1 MKIFKRT
8 IILAILLC
16 TATITQAQYF
26 QYSQYNFTRQRVNPA
41 MIGLNNYTSLGI
53 DYRNQK
59 TGGDSQIN
67 SNFFSFEYPLLNPST
82 GRPWSGLGLTLHN
95 DKASGIFKTQEAA
108 VSYSLHIRVGNMQTL
123 SLGAKA
129 LIQTRSINMDGFYT
143 GSQYVPDRGFDPG
156 YASGENFDEMKST
169 FNTFSTGLYW
179 QETDKKGRKLHHAGL
194 SFFDFNRPYDSFFG
208 DPSQLSSTFVFDG
221 GFQMYSTKDFH
232 IFPEVLFTHSAS
244 NSVLNAGFRFQKELN
259 IKPRRMS
266 DRVEMITKYVVGRSS
281 VLGVQ
286 LHTETI
292 SLGMSYDFPVLHNNV
307 GNIGALELGFEWRKP
322 VKTRAQKISAKRKKE
337 AEEKKK
343 QQAKNT
349 QPAKTKITD
358 ATAAIEVKE
367 NKRDSA
373 AIIPSVTVD
382 TLAKATSE
390 LATSAKV
397 GALKQEP
404 LVIEKVTLHFPF
416 EFNSSELDEPTEK
429 FLNDLTI
436 TLKEDENLQLKIEGH
451 TDNIGSDK
459 FNLKLSQRRAD
470 EVRNYL
476 IKMGIAPERLQSEGM
491 GMHKPLNENLT
502 DSDRAKNRRV
512 EITVYY

>member
-1 MKIFKRT
+1 
-8 IILAILLC
+8 
-16 TATITQAQYF
+16 
-26 QYSQYNFTRQRVNPA
+26 
-41 MIGLNNYTSLGI
+41 MIGLNNYTALSV

-82 GRPWSGLGLTLHN
+82 GRPWSGLGVTLHN

-108 VSYSLHIRVGNMQTL
+108 VSYAVHIRVGTMQTL

-129 LIQTRSINMDGFYT
+129 LLQTRSIDMNGFYT

-156 YASGENFDEMKST
+156 YSNGENFNEIKST
-169 FNTFSTGLYW
+169 FKTFSAGLYW
-179 QETDKKGRKLHHAGL
+179 QETDRKGRKLHHLGF

-232 IFPEVLFTHSAS
+232 IFPEALFTYSAS
-244 NSVLNAGFRFQKELN
+244 NSVLNAGFRFQKEIN
-259 IKPRRMS
+259 VRPMNMS
-266 DRVEMITKYVVGRSS
+266 DRVEVITKYVVGRSAI
-281 VLGVQ
+281 LGVQ
-286 LHTETI
+286 LHTETV
-292 SLGMSYDFPVLHNNV
+292 SLGLSYDFPVLNNNV

-349 QPAKTKITD
+349 QPTKPKTTTAATPVKEIKADSVMTMPSVSIDTLTKTSDIVNTD
-358 ATAAIEVKE
+358 A
-367 NKRDSA
+367 
-373 AIIPSVTVD
+373 
-382 TLAKATSE
+382 KA
-390 LATSAKV
+390 
-397 GALKQEP
+397 GPLKQEP

-429 FLNDLTI
+429 FLNDLAI

-451 TDNIGSDK
+451 TDNIGSEK

-470 EVRNYL
+470 EVKSHL
-476 IKMGIAPERLQSEGM
+476 IKMGIAPERLQSVGM

-502 DSDRAKNRRV
+502 DADRAKNRRV